1 MTPLEAYAAYLRFE
15 LNRSEATVRVY
26 LADLERF
33 IAWTESQDGAG
44 FRPEAVEQR
53 HVRAWLADR
62 ARQDCSPRSLRRYAS
77 SLAAYFRYLQR
88 MGTIGSTPL
97 KGLRLPKISK
107 HLPAPVKV
115 EEMER
120 LLATEEAETALPETP
135 AERFRRLRDALVVEL
150 LYATG
155 MRRAELAS
163 LNDPDISPALGN
175 LRVTG
180 KRGKQRILPLAPG
193 LLERIAQYRQARDLL
208 FPDRRDPS
216 RPLLLGIRGR
226 RLNLPALAGIVKV
239 ELAATHAARKSP
251 HTLRH
256 TFATAMLDG
265 GADLRTL
272 KELLGHSSL
281 STTQIYTHLSVDELK
296 KNYNRAH
303 PRAHKKN

>member
-1 MTPLEAYAAYLRFE
+1 MQPLEAYASYLRFE
-15 LNRSEATVRVY
+15 LNRSEATVRMY
-26 LADLERF
+26 LSDLHRF
-33 IAWTESQDGAG
+33 IGWMEQQSGD

-62 ARQDCSPRSLRRYAS
+62 ARQECTPRSLRRFAS

-88 MGTIGSTPL
+88 LGAIDANPL
-97 KGLRLPKISK
+97 KGLKLPKISR
-107 HLPAPVKV
+107 HLPAPVKE

-120 LLATEEAETALPETP
+120 LLTAEETAPACEET
-135 AERFRRLRDALVVEL
+135 AADRFRRLRDAMIIEL

-163 LNDPDISPALGN
+163 LNDADISPTLAN

-180 KRGKQRILPLAPG
+180 KRGKQRILPLAPE
-193 LLERIAQYRQARDLL
+193 LLGRIAEYRQARDTC
-208 FPDRRDPS
+208 FPDRTDPS
-216 RPLLLGIRGR
+216 RPLLLGNRGR
-226 RLNLPALAGIVKV
+226 RLNLTALAGIVKV
-239 ELAATHAARKSP
+239 ELSATHAARKSP

-265 GADLRTL
+265 GADIRTL